1 MAEDFTI
8 CDACTTNYLIDRL
21 KFHLSKNTISGRK
34 ANTSVGIPIERNKKE
49 KRKIF
54 GDRKYYNQAFDLL
67 RIGAYKPAPYFIIN
81 LSDLSEELRKEL
93 SSLDK
98 LTRQFVLKQTVGRIF
113 EDINSDLFHK
123 SISRVLQV
131 KFEP

>member
-8 CDACTTNYLIDRL
+8 GGDCTTNYLIDRL
-21 KFHLSKNTISGRK
+21 KFHLSKNTEAEG
-34 ANTSVGIPIERNKKE
+34 EE
-49 KRKIF
+49 HKIF

-67 RIGAYKPAPYFIIN
+67 RIGVYKPTPYFIIN

-93 SSLDK
+93 STLDK

-123 SISRVLQV
+123 SISRVLRV
-131 KFEP
+131 KFEK

>member
-8 CDACTTNYLIDRL
+8 GGDCTTNYLIDRL
-21 KFHLSKNTISGRK
+21 KFHLSNTE
-34 ANTSVGIPIERNKKE
+34 AERDE
-49 KRKIF
+49 GKIF

-67 RIGAYKPAPYFIIN
+67 RIGAYKPTPYFIIY
-81 LSDLSEELRKEL
+81 LSDLNAELRKEL

-123 SISRVLQV
+123 SVSRVLQV
-131 KFEP
+131 KFEK

>member
-1 MAEDFTI
+1 MVEEPASI
-8 CDACTTNYLIDRL
+8 GTTNYLIDEL
-21 KFHLSKNTISGRK
+21 KYHLSKV
-34 ANTSVGIPIERNKKE
+34 VGVETRSKE
-49 KRKIF
+49 DKELKQHTIF

-67 RIGAYKPAPYFIIN
+67 RIGAYKPVPYFIIN

-98 LTRQFVLKQTVGRIF
+98 QSRQFVLKQTIGRIF
-113 EDINSDLFHK
+113 EDVNSDLFHK

-131 KFEP
+131 KFEK

>member
-1 MAEDFTI
+1 MAEDFAV
-8 CDACTTNYLIDRL
+8 CDDCTTNYLIDRL
-21 KFHLSKNTISGRK
+21 KFHLSKNTISE
-34 ANTSVGIPIERNKKE
+34 AERE
-49 KRKIF
+49 ECKIF

-67 RIGAYKPAPYFIIN
+67 RIGAYKPTPYFIIN
-81 LSDLSEELRKEL
+81 LSDLSKELRKEL

>member
-1 MAEDFTI
+1 MMAEEHVSI
-8 CDACTTNYLIDRL
+8 GTTSYLIDRL
-21 KFHLSKNTISGRK
+21 KYHLSKV
-34 ANTSVGIPIERNKKE
+34 VGVENRSKE
-49 KRKIF
+49 DKELKQHRIF

-67 RIGAYKPAPYFIIN
+67 GIGAYKPVPYFIIN

-98 LTRQFVLKQTVGRIF
+98 QSRQFVLKQAIGRIF
-113 EDINSDLFHK
+113 EDVNSGLFHK

-131 KFEP
+131 KFEK

>member
-1 MAEDFTI
+1 MAEDSSI
-8 CDACTTNYLIDRL
+8 CGDCTTDYLIDIL
-21 KFHLSKNTISGRK
+21 KFHLSKNTIS
-34 ANTSVGIPIERNKKE
+34 
-49 KRKIF
+49 KREESNIF
-54 GDRKYYNQAFDLL
+54 GDRKYYNRAFDLL
-67 RIGAYKPAPYFIIN
+67 RIGAYKPAPYFVIN
-81 LSDLSEELRKEL
+81 LSDLSEELRREL

-131 KFEP
+131 KFEK

>member
-1 MAEDFTI
+1 MMAEERVSI
-8 CDACTTNYLIDRL
+8 GTTNYLIDRL
-21 KFHLSKNTISGRK
+21 KYHLSKV
-34 ANTSVGIPIERNKKE
+34 VGVETRSKE
-49 KRKIF
+49 DKELKQHRIF

-67 RIGAYKPAPYFIIN
+67 RIGAYKPTPYFIIK
-81 LSDLSEELRKEL
+81 LSDLNEELRKEL

-98 LTRQFVLKQTVGRIF
+98 LTRQFVLQQTVGRIF

-131 KFEP
+131 KFEK